1 MAQSLEARITRLEGQ
16 MIDSQAETLKVYL
29 RIEELFA
36 KIEGRLAT
44 IEADVGTLK
53 TDVATL
59 KTDVATLKTDV
70 ATLKTDVATL
80 KTDLAALDKYV
91 REDLTERVDQRSDA
105 LDKLTRAFQEHV
117 LEVHPGPLR

>member
-1 MAQSLEARITRLEGQ
+1 MAQSLEARVTRLEGQ
-16 MIDSQAETLKVYL
+16 IVENQADTLKVYL

-36 KIEGRLAT
+36 RIEGRLAT
-44 IEADVGTLK
+44 IETDVG
-53 TDVATL
+53 
-59 KTDVATLKTDV
+59 
-70 ATLKTDVATL
+70 TLKTDVATL

-117 LEVHPGPLR
+117 LEVHPGALR

>member
-53 TDVATL
+53 TDVG
-59 KTDVATLKTDV
+59 TLKTDV

>member
-1 MAQSLEARITRLEGQ
+1 
-16 MIDSQAETLKVYL
+16 
-29 RIEELFA
+29 
-36 KIEGRLAT
+36 
-44 IEADVGTLK
+44 K